1 MGPPARSPRGRGS
14 TFSTGATRAMPS
26 ATSDTRTG
34 AISSPPPC
42 PEYRS
47 LFFVYSLFLMLIHF
61 FVEAAFENLHNAT

>member
-42 PEYRS
+42 LEYRS
-47 LFFVYSLFLMLIHF
+47 SFLSIHCF
-61 FVEAAFENLHNAT
+61 